1 MPRVP
6 IQKAKQVPLSVVRQ
20 MATLSSSGFSLVAAL
35 AWNDVIRRFIDEFI
49 KPYISKGSGI
59 IAQLI
64 YAVGITVI
72 VVLFTLQLAWIQ
84 ERLEQKETS
93 PKTPKA
99 KKK

>member
-1 MPRVP
+1 MH
-6 IQKAKQVPLSVVRQ
+6 KAKQVPLSVVRQ
-20 MATLSSSGFSLVAAL
+20 MATLASSGFSLVAAL

-64 YAVGITVI
+64 YAVGITAI

-84 ERLEQKETS
+84 ERLEQNENNSQNQK
-93 PKTPKA
+93 P